1 MKRLLWIL
9 AVLACAAAV
18 GLAVRNAA
26 GAVRIVG
33 CSMEDTL
40 LTGDIALSLRGSR
53 EPAFGDVVECRF
65 PGRTGTYV
73 KRLIGL
79 PVDRVSFSGGTLK
92 RNGTVTAEPWISS
105 QTEDFEI
112 TLGIDEYLALG
123 DNRAQSYDSRMD
135 DMGPVHAEDI
145 LGRVRWILLPL
156 DRFGPI
162 K

>member
-40 LTGDIALSLRGSR
+40 LTGDIALSLHAGR

-79 PVDRVSFSGGTLK
+79 PGDRVSFSGGTLK

-112 TLGIDEYLALG
+112 TLGTDEYLALG
-123 DNRAQSYDSRMD
+123 DNRAESWDSRAE
-135 DMGPVHAEDI
+135 DMGLLPRSGI
-145 LGRVRWILLPL
+145 RGRVVWILWP
-156 DRFGPI
+156 FGRIGPVN
-162 K
+162 